1 MSDSQYIVEATEQ
14 NINEILQQSLQVP
27 ILIDFWADWC
37 EPCQALAPVLTKLA
51 EDYQGGFILAK
62 VNADEQQMIAQ
73 QLGVRS
79 LPTLKLVFKGQMV
92 GELVGAQPEA
102 EIRKLLDQV
111 AQAPEGGPGS
121 GDALMDQVA
130 RAKSMGAYDQAI
142 EALMG
147 ALQENP
153 DNNEYKA
160 EIVNLLLDQNKL
172 DEAKSVLSQIPA
184 DAKEK
189 AGPSARIAFMEKAE
203 GLPSPEEVA
212 AALNENPKDVA
223 AVYAN
228 SVHAVIA
235 GDLDN
240 ALAGFLGVMILD
252 RQFQDDAGRLAMLD
266 LFNVLGSD
274 DPRTKAYRRKMFA
287 YMH

>member
-14 NINEILQQSLQVP
+14 NINEILQQSMQFP
-27 ILIDFWADWC
+27 ILLDFWADWC
-37 EPCQALAPVLTKLA
+37 EPCQTLAPVLTKLA

-79 LPTLKLVFKGQMV
+79 LPTMKLIFKGQLV

-111 AQAPEGGPGS
+111 AQAPEGGPES
-121 GDALMDQVA
+121 GDSLMDQVE
-130 RAKSMGAYDQAI
+130 RAKAMGAYDEAVQ
-142 EALMG
+142 ALMA

-153 DNNEYKA
+153 DNNGYKA
-160 EIVNLLLDQNKL
+160 EIVNLLLDQNKVE
-172 DEAKSVLSQIPA
+172 DAKGVLAQIPA

-189 AGPSARIAFMEKAE
+189 AAPTARLAFMEKAE
-203 GLPSPEEVA
+203 NLPSPEEVA
-212 AALNENPKDVA
+212 AALEANPKDVA
-223 AVYAN
+223 AVYASAVY
-228 SVHAVIA
+228 SVIN
-235 GDLDN
+235 GDIDG
-240 ALAGFLGVMILD
+240 ALAGFLGVMVTD
-252 RQFQDDAGRLAMLD
+252 RSYEEDAGRLALLD
-266 LFNVLGSD
+266 LFNVLGAD
-274 DPRTKAYRRKMFA
+274 DPRCKSYRRKMFA